1 MADVMNDKEFR
12 LRTLGPDISE
22 EATATSPV
30 SAVMAEP
37 ARDRQARSHPSA
49 CKTPVNGNVMFSATV
64 LSQSPICPK
73 CRRLASLRLRERLRE
88 ADGFPEVQCLECGAC
103 GEVVLV
109 ERGLGERTEAAQD
122 TAIRFAA

>member
-1 MADVMNDKEFR
+1 LADVMNDHELR

-22 EATATSPV
+22 DTTATLPIDGRS
-30 SAVMAEP
+30 
-37 ARDRQARSHPSA
+37 DRQARSRPSA
-49 CKTPVNGNVMFSATV
+49 RKPLMNGNTMFSATV

-103 GEVVLV
+103 GEVVVV
-109 ERGLGERTEAAQD
+109 ERGLGERTEVAQD
-122 TAIRFAA
+122 AAVRLAA